1 MERHNLTDSGQKAT
15 RRAVTHILREIERIR
30 VERDAAAVRMA
41 RSIETFDLL
50 IGSLPAPQQLAYRKR
65 LQEITSEAPSEN
77 RGNEAYGNVVALFKD
92 DPRQVWSISDIF
104 TALGKSANPPEAKA
118 VYNAVNYLEKSGRLI
133 RLDRGRYFVRDWSA
147 GYAAAEDLPAAGA
160 APLPEIESR

>member
-1 MERHNLTDSGQKAT
+1 MERHNLIDSGQKAT

-50 IGSLPAPQQLAYRKR
+50 IGSLPAPLQLDYRKR

-77 RGNEAYGNVVALFKD
+77 RGNEAYGHVVALFKD
-92 DPRQVWSISDIF
+92 DPRSEEHTS
-104 TALGKSANPPEAKA
+104 E
-118 VYNAVNYLEKSGRLI
+118 
-133 RLDRGRYFVRDWSA
+133 
-147 GYAAAEDLPAAGA
+147 
-160 APLPEIESR
+160 

>member
-1 MERHNLTDSGQKAT
+1 MERHTLGDSGQKAT
-15 RRAVTHILREIERIR
+15 KRAVTHILREIERIR

-41 RSIETFDLL
+41 RSIETFGLL
-50 IGSLPAPQQLAYRKR
+50 IGTLTADQPLAYRKR

-104 TALGKSANPPEAKA
+104 TALGKTAKPPEPKA

-133 RLDRGRYFVRDWSA
+133 RLDRGRYFVRDWGTGDAA
-147 GYAAAEDLPAAGA
+147 GEDLEGEGVLAD
-160 APLPEIESR
+160 RVR

>member
-1 MERHNLTDSGQKAT
+1 MERHTLGDSGQKAT
-15 RRAVTHILREIERIR
+15 KRAVTHILREIERIR

-50 IGSLPAPQQLAYRKR
+50 IGSLPADQRLAYRKR

-104 TALGKSANPPEAKA
+104 TALGKTAKPPEPKA

-133 RLDRGRYFVRDWSA
+133 RLDRGRYFVRDWGTGDAA
-147 GYAAAEDLPAAGA
+147 GEDLEGDGVLAD
-160 APLPEIESR
+160 RVR

>member
-1 MERHNLTDSGQKAT
+1 MERHTLGDSGQKAT
-15 RRAVTHILREIERIR
+15 KRAVTHILREIERIR

-50 IGSLPAPQQLAYRKR
+50 IGSLPADQRLSYRKR

-104 TALGKSANPPEAKA
+104 TALGKTAKPPEPKA

-133 RLDRGRYFVRDWSA
+133 RLDRGRYFVRDWGTGDAA
-147 GYAAAEDLPAAGA
+147 GEDLEGDGVLAD
-160 APLPEIESR
+160 RVR

>member
-1 MERHNLTDSGQKAT
+1 MERHTLGDSRQKAT
-15 RRAVTHILREIERIR
+15 KRAVTHILREIERIR

-50 IGSLPAPQQLAYRKR
+50 IGSLPADQRLAYRKR

-77 RGNEAYGNVVALFKD
+77 RGNEAYGNIVALFKD

-104 TALGKSANPPEAKA
+104 TALGKTAKPPEPKA

-133 RLDRGRYFVRDWSA
+133 RLDRGRYFVRDWGA
-147 GYAAAEDLPAAGA
+147 GDAAGEDLEGDGVLAD
-160 APLPEIESR
+160 RVR